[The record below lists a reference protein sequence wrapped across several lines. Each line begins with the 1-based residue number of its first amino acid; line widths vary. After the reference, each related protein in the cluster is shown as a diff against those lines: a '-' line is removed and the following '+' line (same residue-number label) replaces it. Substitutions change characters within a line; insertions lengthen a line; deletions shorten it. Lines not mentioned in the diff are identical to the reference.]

1 MALQL
6 NAELTK
12 ALAINFSRLG
22 TTQCRLI
29 FVKDSVLF
37 YPSDTTTTQMDAYFQ
52 SFMLTGAAAD
62 NYLGSVVI
70 TGYQNFNNTI
80 VFGTGTGTAL
90 KSGTVGSVICVHSS
104 STAAPV
110 ASTTA
115 SGYVNARYRCMFI
128 HNSLSTVEDPKTT
141 VMDSLTFTQG
151 QVFTHLSTTISMVS
165 AS

>member
-6 NAELTK
+6 NAQLTK

-29 FVKDSVLF
+29 FVKDSVPF
-37 YPSDTTTTQMDAYFQ
+37 YPADTTTASMDAFFQ
-52 SFMLTGAAAD
+52 SFMLTGPAAD

-90 KSGTVGSVICVHSS
+90 KSGTVGSVICVHST

-115 SGYVNARYRCMFI
+115 AGYINARYRCMFI
-128 HNSLSTVEDPKTT
+128 HNSLSTVDDPKTT
-141 VMDSLTFTQG
+141 VVDSLTFTQG
-151 QVFTHLSTTISMVS
+151 QVFSHLSTTVSMVS